1 MLDFF
6 QQWSPAKCL
15 SLAQFEG
22 GDSMFVDNWAE
33 RSDSLADGHQ
43 EYVMVRSGG
52 QMEAR
57 QRGRT
62 VWLMDIRS
70 MSWSE
75 VEVRCR
81 IGREVRQFG

>member
-22 GDSMFVDNWAE
+22 GDSTFVDNWAE
-33 RSDSLADGHQ
+33 RSDSLADGQQ

-52 QMEAR
+52 Q
-57 QRGRT
+57 
-62 VWLMDIRS
+62 V
-70 MSWSE
+70 
-75 VEVRCR
+75 
-81 IGREVRQFG
+81 